1 MKKWM
6 ARSGMILF
14 VVLAAMQFVPVA
26 GTNPPAEGDVE
37 TSPELKTVLRRA
49 CYDCHSNETVWP
61 WYSRV
66 APVSWII
73 VRDVSKGRA
82 ELNFSIWNQYIA
94 RRQARKL
101 KEIREQI
108 EKGKMP
114 QWYYVAMHPD
124 AKLSPSDRK
133 LILQWAGLDASSAGK

>member
-1 MKKWM
+1 MKK
-6 ARSGMILF
+6 RLVRLGVLGV
-14 VVLAAMQFVPVA
+14 VVLVVIQFVPVA
-26 GTNPPAEGDVE
+26 ETNPGAESDIL

-73 VRDVSKGRA
+73 ARDVSKGRA
-82 ELNFSIWNQYIA
+82 QLNFSIWDQYNA
-94 RRQARKL
+94 KRQARKL
-101 KEIREQI
+101 KEMREQI

-124 AKLSPSDRK
+124 AKLSPRDREM
-133 LILQWAGLDASSAGK
+133 ILKWAGQP